1 MSHVPRIMRCMMYG
15 ILPGFLSSCAVS
27 TYPGQPGLVTNG
39 YSKIDLEVLME
50 DGLWVYETTYDNTP
64 KGKGVSAIVTKLYPN
79 ARTYTTNVRTNE
91 YGTLYRAKAPY
102 QGGVVQMISF
112 PLANQHVVPPD
123 SHVMFLVDYE
133 APLDEVDDRNLA
145 EEGIFSSEK
154 LDETKNPAK
163 KLTGAAM
170 DLKTFKFNLLK
181 AGHLDAFGNISYE
194 VKAVDFGSKTFTPDK
209 SVRIETNLLQTG
221 LRTNVDQKTRGELV
235 RFLDYH
241 FPQGFKGNLTLHV
254 NGEKIPFTAPF
265 TLKTPSMV
273 SSSTTTWT
281 VSPDALATPSFTP

>member
-1 MSHVPRIMRCMMYG
+1 MHRMIYG
-15 ILPGFLSSCAVS
+15 ILPGILSSCAVS

-91 YGTLYRAKAPY
+91 FGTLYRAKAPY

-112 PLANQHVVPPD
+112 PLANQYVVPPD

-145 EEGIFSSEK
+145 EEGIFGSEK
-154 LDETKNPAK
+154 IAVMDHPEK
-163 KLTGAAM
+163 KLNNAAM
-170 DLKTFKFNLLK
+170 EFKSFKFKLLK
-181 AGHLDAFGNISYE
+181 AGNLDTYGNISYE
-194 VKAVDFGSKTFTPDK
+194 IKAVDFGSKTFTPDK

-221 LRTNVDQKTRGELV
+221 LRTNVDQKTRSELV

-241 FPQGFKGNLTLHV
+241 FPQGFKGNMTLHV

-265 TLKTPSMV
+265 TLKTPNMV
-273 SSSTTTWT
+273 STSTASWT
-281 VSPDALATPSFTP
+281 VSPDALVAP